1 MTKGES
7 AKEYFKSG
15 YNCAQAVA
23 MAFCDEMGM
32 DEKTAAKLVSGY
44 GGGMG
49 RMREVCGTV
58 SGMVFVLSA
67 LYGYD
72 DASAREEKTQLYKDI
87 QQLGDR
93 FKADNGSLICREL
106 LGLQKKGFDAPTPAE
121 RTNEYYKKRPCPE
134 LAKYAADILDKFI
147 KSKGAKE

>member
-1 MTKGES
+1 MTRGDL
-7 AKEYFKSG
+7 AKEKFKQG
-15 YNCAQAVA
+15 YNCSQSVA
-23 MAFCDEMGM
+23 LAFSDYLGM
-32 DEKTAAKLVSGY
+32 SDDMIAKITSGF

-106 LGLQKKGFDAPTPAE
+106 LGLQKKGFDTPTPAE

-134 LAKYAADILDKFI
+134 LAKYAADILDEFI